1 MASVHTTGALASPP
15 SPSPSIAAL
24 AELALAGAM
33 SRWFKPPK
41 NQRESGSSSG
51 RRAAPSRT
59 SSLPP
64 PPPPPGAFGNA
75 PRGVRAVGA
84 AVPAR
89 RAVAAE
95 AAPKKKRMRRYV
107 RVAECWWHWNNATP
121 VAWPDVHLPD
131 DWHLNPQ

>member
-33 SRWFKPPK
+33 SHWFPPPK
-41 NQRESGSSSG
+41 NQRESGSSYG

-59 SSLPP
+59 SSLAP

-75 PRGVRAVGA
+75 PRGVRAVGTVA
-84 AVPAR
+84 PAR
-89 RAVAAE
+89 RAITLE
-95 AAPKKKRMRRYV
+95 AAAREKVRLRR
-107 RVAECWWHWNNATP
+107 
-121 VAWPDVHLPD
+121 
-131 DWHLNPQ
+131 